1 VVQEGKESKG
11 KGGKVSTISGGRV
24 VVEVLKAEGV
34 KFVFGL
40 PGGHTLAIY
49 DGLYNNPEIRH
60 ILVRHEQTAA
70 NMAAAY
76 PMLTGEPGVCCATAG
91 PGATNLATGIAEAFF
106 GAVPVIF
113 LTGRA
118 PAQISLRGAAQEIP
132 QEKVFAPI
140 TKWAVRVER
149 ADMIA
154 EIMRQAFT
162 IARSGKPGP
171 VLIDFPVD
179 TLMQP
184 VEFAGYVPVGKP
196 PAPRGN
202 PGLVRMAVD
211 EILNSKQPIII
222 AGGGAVMSG
231 AFNELREFAE
241 TLGLPV
247 LTTLSGRGSFSDDHP
262 LAGGG
267 LGMHRSKLSK
277 KLLAEA
283 DFVLGLGCRL
293 EQFETNWRPGYVP
306 AANACYVQVDTDPA
320 EMGKSVIP
328 KIGIVSDIKLL
339 LEDMLEVVREKGGP
353 DHRSGFGELLRI
365 KDLVRR
371 KEVEE
376 TEIKRSTGTNEKPMS
391 AAQVVRE
398 IREVFPRET
407 TAAVDI
413 GCLAQGLGGSSL
425 YFKIYE
431 PRSIIPCTSFYAMGF
446 AASAIP
452 VARLVYPERPAVA
465 MCGDGSF
472 QMIMNVLPVAVEHHL
487 PVTWCILNNQS
498 LGSIRDVQEQMY
510 GNRCIATSFAVQ
522 PDFALI
528 AQACKCYGE
537 KVEDPHQ
544 IKAALGRAI
553 DANNQGV
560 PAVLDFVVSRKES
573 EAAIEYFGS
582 L

>member
-1 VVQEGKESKG
+1 VA
-11 KGGKVSTISGGRV
+11 TISGGQV
-24 VVEVLKAEGV
+24 VVEALKAEQV

-40 PGGHTLAIY
+40 PGGHTLSIY
-49 DGLYNNPEIRH
+49 DGLYNTPEIRH

-70 NMAAAY
+70 NMATAY

-132 QEKVFAPI
+132 QEKIFAPI
-140 TKWAVRVER
+140 TKWAVRVDR

-162 IARSGKPGP
+162 IARSGRPGP

-184 VEFAGYVPVGKP
+184 VEFAGYTPVGKP
-196 PAPRGN
+196 PVTRGN

-211 EILNSKQPIII
+211 ELLNSKRPIMI
-222 AGGGAVMSG
+222 AGGGTVMSG
-231 AFNELREFAE
+231 AFHELREFAE
-241 TLGLPV
+241 TLGLPL

-267 LGMHRSKLSK
+267 LGMHRSKVSK
-277 KLLAEA
+277 KLLFEA
-283 DFVLGLGCRL
+283 DFVLGLGCRF

-320 EMGKSVIP
+320 EIGKNIIP

-339 LEDMLEVVREKGGP
+339 LEDMLQIVREKGGP
-353 DHRSGFGELLRI
+353 DHRTTFKGIPRI
-365 KDLVRR
+365 KDLVRQ

-376 TEIKRSTGTNEKPMS
+376 AELERSMATNEKPMS
-391 AAQVVRE
+391 AARVVRE
-398 IREVFPRET
+398 IREGFPRET

-452 VARLVYPERPAVA
+452 VGRLVYPERPAIA

-498 LGSIRDVQEQMY
+498 LGSIKDVQEQMY
-510 GNRCIATSFAVQ
+510 GGRCIATSFAVQ

-537 KVEDPHQ
+537 RVEDPDQ
-544 IKAALGRAI
+544 IKAALRRAI
-553 DANNQGV
+553 NANSQGV

>member
-1 VVQEGKESKG
+1 M
-11 KGGKVSTISGGRV
+11 STISGGRA

-49 DGLYNNPEIRH
+49 DGLYNTPEIRH

-91 PGATNLATGIAEAFF
+91 PGATNLAPGIAEAFF

-118 PAQISLRGAAQEIP
+118 ATKISLRGAAQEIP
-132 QEKVFAPI
+132 QEKIFAPI
-140 TKWAVRVER
+140 TKWAVRVDR
-149 ADMIA
+149 ADMIV

-179 TLMQP
+179 ILMQP
-184 VEFAGYVPVGKP
+184 VEFAAYVPVGKP
-196 PAPRGN
+196 PSPRGN
-202 PGLVRMAVD
+202 PVLIRTAVD
-211 EILNSKQPIII
+211 EVLYSKRPIII
-222 AGGGAVMSG
+222 AGGGTVMSG

-247 LTTLSGRGSFSDDHP
+247 LTTLSGRGSFPDDHP

-267 LGMHRSKLSK
+267 LGMHRNRVSK

-293 EQFETNWRPGYVP
+293 EQFETNWGPGYVP
-306 AANACYVQVDTDPA
+306 AADACYIQVDMDPA
-320 EMGKSVIP
+320 EIGKSVIP

-339 LEDMLEVVREKGGP
+339 LEDMLEAVREKGGP
-353 DHRSGFGELLRI
+353 DHRRTFRELPRI
-365 KDLVRR
+365 KDLAQL
-371 KEVEE
+371 KEEVEADL
-376 TEIKRSTGTNEKPMS
+376 KRSIATDEKPMS
-391 AAQVVRE
+391 PMRVVRE
-398 IREVFPRET
+398 IRDVFPRET

-452 VARLVYPERPAVA
+452 VARLVYPKRPAIA

-498 LGSIRDVQEQMY
+498 LGSIKDVQEEMY
-510 GNRCIATSFAVQ
+510 GGRYIATSFEVQ

-537 KVEDPHQ
+537 KVEDPDQ
-544 IKAALGRAI
+544 IRPAVNRAI

-560 PAVLDFVVSRKES
+560 PAVLDFVVSRKEP

>member
-1 VVQEGKESKG
+1 VA
-11 KGGKVSTISGGRV
+11 TISGGRA
-24 VVEVLKAEGV
+24 VVEVLKAEKV
-34 KFVFGL
+34 KFLFGL
-40 PGGHTLAIY
+40 PGGHTLPIY
-49 DGLYNNPEIRH
+49 DGLYDTPEIRH

-70 NMAAAY
+70 NMATAY

-91 PGATNLATGIAEAFF
+91 PGAINLATGIAEAFF
-106 GAVPVIF
+106 GAVPVVF

-118 PAQISLRGAAQEIP
+118 PAQISLRGAAQEVP
-132 QEKVFAPI
+132 QEKIFAPI
-140 TKWAVRVER
+140 TKWAVRVDR
-149 ADMIA
+149 ADMIV

-179 TLMQP
+179 TLIQP
-184 VEFAGYVPVGKP
+184 VEFAGYTPVDKP

-202 PGLVRMAVD
+202 PKLVRMAVD
-211 EILNSKQPIII
+211 ELLSSKRPIMI
-222 AGGGAVMSG
+222 AGGGAIMSG
-231 AFNELREFAE
+231 AFHELREFAE

-247 LTTLSGRGSFSDDHP
+247 LTTLSGRGSLPDDHP

-267 LGMHRSKLSK
+267 LGMHRSKISK
-277 KLLAEA
+277 ELLAQA
-283 DFVLGLGCRL
+283 DFVLGLGCRF
-293 EQFETNWRPGYVP
+293 EQFETNWQPGYVP

-320 EMGKSVIP
+320 EIGKGVIP

-339 LEDMLEVVREKGGP
+339 LEDMLESVREKGGP
-353 DHRSGFGELLRI
+353 DRGSTFSGLPRI
-365 KDLVRR
+365 KDLVRE

-376 TEIKRSTGTNEKPMS
+376 TEVERSAATSEKPMS
-391 AAQVVRE
+391 AARVVRE
-398 IREVFPRET
+398 IRKVFPRET

-425 YFKIYE
+425 YYKVYE

-446 AASAIP
+446 ASSAIP
-452 VARLVYPERPAVA
+452 VARLVYPERPAIA

-498 LGSIRDVQEQMY
+498 LGSIKDVQEQMY
-510 GNRCIATSFAVQ
+510 GGRCIATSFSVQ
-522 PDFALI
+522 PDFAAI
-528 AQACKCYGE
+528 AQACQCHGE
-537 KVEDPHQ
+537 KVDDPDQ
-544 IKAALGRAI
+544 IQAALRRALN
-553 DANNQGV
+553 ANSQGV
-560 PAVLDFVVSRKES
+560 PAVIDFVVSRKEP
-573 EAAIEYFGS
+573 EAAIEYFAS